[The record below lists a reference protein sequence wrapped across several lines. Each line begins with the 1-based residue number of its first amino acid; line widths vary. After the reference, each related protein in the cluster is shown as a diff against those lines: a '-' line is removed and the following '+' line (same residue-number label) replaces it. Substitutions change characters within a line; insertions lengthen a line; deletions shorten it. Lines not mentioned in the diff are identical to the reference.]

1 MSPLLGISLF
11 LLLIAFALAS
21 RSVSLMKGLGFTF
34 LVLATGAAA
43 MTFPSAFISWGG
55 FELKSAITTL
65 VQLILLGMGLSLT
78 LDDFRRV
85 FTMPRG
91 VILCCVLHYT
101 IMPLGGWCFAHLFG
115 LHGAVATGLILIGS
129 VPSATSSNVISL
141 LARVN
146 VRLSVTVTAV
156 STLISPLVTPFA
168 MKWLAGAEVP
178 IDAGAMMFSI
188 LKMVIVPLLIG
199 FSVQRLLPDVTQRLL
214 RVLPYVAMFAIC
226 MIIGVT
232 IALSHEQLLSV
243 GLAVFAAAA
252 FDNATGYLLGYW
264 GGRLSGLNDT
274 DARTCALEVGI
285 QNGGMATGLAFNVLQ
300 SPAVAL
306 GAAVFA
312 RGAPSSVPRSPHGGG
327 SGPPITKPKRPNLN
341 ETCPHHLPCS
351 RLLRTPDGRCVVA
364 GLTQR

>member
-1 MSPLLGISLF
+1 MSPLVGITLILLF
-11 LLLIAFALAS
+11 IALAVAS
-21 RSVSLMKGLGFTF
+21 RSVGVMKGLGFTF
-34 LVLATGAAA
+34 VVLATGAAA
-43 MTFPSAFISWGG
+43 MTFPAAFISWGD
-55 FELKSAITTL
+55 FELKSAITPL
-65 VQLILLGMGLSLT
+65 VQVILLGMGLTLT
-78 LDDFRRV
+78 LDDFGRV

-129 VPSATSSNVISL
+129 VPSGTSSNVISL

-146 VRLSVTVTAV
+146 VPLSVTVTAV
-156 STLISPLVTPFA
+156 STLISPLITPFA

-178 IDAGAMMFSI
+178 IDAGAMMVSI

-199 FSVQRLLPDVTQRLL
+199 LSVQRLLPGVAQRLV

-226 MIIGVT
+226 TIIGVT
-232 IALSHEQLLSV
+232 IALSREQLLSV

-252 FDNATGYLLGYW
+252 CHNATGYLLGYW
-264 GGRLSGLNDT
+264 GGRLSGLNET

-300 SPAVAL
+300 SPAAAL
-306 GAAVFA
+306 GAAVFGPWSA
-312 RGAPSSVPRSPHGGG
+312 ITSSALASWWR
-327 SGPPITKPKRPNLN
+327 KRPAND
-341 ETCPHHLPCS
+341 EDQTSQP
-351 RLLRTPDGRCVVA
+351 
-364 GLTQR
+364 Q